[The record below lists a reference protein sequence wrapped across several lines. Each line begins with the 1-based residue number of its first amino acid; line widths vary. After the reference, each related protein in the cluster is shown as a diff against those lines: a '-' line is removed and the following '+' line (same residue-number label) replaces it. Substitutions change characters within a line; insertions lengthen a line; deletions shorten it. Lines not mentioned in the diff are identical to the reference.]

1 MNSHAKFHFVAAHG
15 VLKFV
20 AREPHSDAS
29 SEQANPLASPADG
42 PGQHAYETRLDYD
55 TGMSHR
61 SSGQTVTEITDAQV
75 RQQLDR
81 ILNSKTFQHV
91 QRLKR
96 FVSFVVLET
105 KAGRGDQLKE
115 FVVGVQ
121 VFDKEASFDP
131 RNDPIVRVQA
141 RRLRTR
147 LSTYYAEEGQND
159 ELLIELPKGGY
170 AAVFKRRDTPSLRK
184 YVPATLARR
193 NTVVVMP
200 FADLSAA
207 HDLDYFCQ
215 GISEEIIQTL
225 SKLETSRVVA
235 RDLSQLSADSQTLG
249 ESGQRAGVIVTGSVR
264 KSGDDLRVTAQIV
277 DGVNGNYVWSET
289 FDRKNKNIFAVQ
301 EELAQAVLKRLQTS
315 LTRPGGHDSSRKPT
329 ENLAAY
335 NFYLQGR
342 YHLSQRTEEGLRKAI
357 EFFDKVIA
365 EDPRYAQAYSGLA
378 DAYELL
384 GHYGVLA
391 PAEVWTKAASNAA
404 WAVLQDENSAEA
416 HTTLAHVKATQD
428 WDWLGAEQ
436 EFKRAIELDGHY
448 PTAHHWYAVSCL
460 APLGRLTEAL
470 DEIMLAQALDPI
482 SLIIARD
489 IAVVYYYSRDFEA
502 ALDQCDHTI
511 ELNPHFAP
519 AYWALGLIQ
528 EQMSDFDESLAAFQ
542 RAIQLTPNSPRMRA
556 GLARSLAMSGKHK
569 DAQQI
574 LKELQTLSEKRY
586 VSPFELASV
595 HFALGQEDVGFEWLK
610 KAFQDRC
617 FELISINVDPRFDS
631 IKSDPRFIP
640 LHRQMGLHA

>member
-1 MNSHAKFHFVAAHG
+1 M
-15 VLKFV
+15 
-20 AREPHSDAS
+20 ARELHSEPS
-29 SEQANPLASPADG
+29 FEEANPLAPSAEN
-42 PGQHAYETRLDYD
+42 PGQYAHEKRLDYD

-61 SSGQTVTEITDAQV
+61 SSGQTATEITDTQV

-147 LSTYYAEEGQND
+147 LATYYAEEGQND
-159 ELLIELPKGGY
+159 DLLIELPKGGY
-170 AAVFKRRDTPSLRK
+170 AAVFKRRETALARK
-184 YVPATLARR
+184 HVPATLARR
-193 NTVVVMP
+193 NTIVVMP
-200 FADLSAA
+200 FADHSAA

-215 GISEEIIQTL
+215 GVSEEIIHTL

-235 RDLSQLSADSQTLG
+235 RDLSQLSADSQVLG
-249 ESGQRAGVIVTGSVR
+249 ESGLRAGVIVTGSVR

-277 DGVNGNYVWSET
+277 DGVSGNYVWSET

-301 EELAQAVLKRLQTS
+301 EEVAQAVLKRLQTS

-569 DAQQI
+569 EAHQI

-631 IKSDPRFIP
+631 IKSDPRFTP
-640 LHRQMGLHA
+640 LHRQMGLHV